1 MIQLGLGALILRL
14 GRQRL
19 GFLLSELLLLQTH
32 DGVEQKSQR
41 RALHGVGLLLLYLVF
56 LEAVLHDGVQ
66 AGGLLGEVGQE
77 SFCLLLAA
85 DLFLYVGKSR
95 IVVEISGAGGE
106 LIV

>member
-19 GFLLSELLLLQTH
+19 GLLLPKLFLLQTH

-56 LEAVLHDGVQ
+56 LEAVLHDGAQ
-66 AGGLLGEVGQE
+66 AGGLLGEVGQKILG
-77 SFCLLLAA
+77 LLFAA
-85 DLFLYVGKSR
+85 DLFL
-95 IVVEISGAGGE
+95 
-106 LIV
+106 